1 MMPPFAEV
9 RHYVEGAW
17 RLARGDAGGMTH
29 FDCTVDG
36 FWRSFWAA
44 FYVLPAYAL
53 LVADQHARA
62 DRATGFVA
70 IVIGEGLVYVL
81 GWLVMPVL
89 AIFLTRFF
97 GLQRHYVPLIVALNW
112 ASLVQIG
119 ILLVPLALG
128 VLLAPSLAALLM
140 LLASGA
146 VLVYKTFVARVAL
159 DTTIGTAASFMAA
172 ELVIMLMVTGWLY
185 GVFFD

>member
-17 RLARGDAGGMTH
+17 RLARGDAGGMAH

-53 LVADQHARA
+53 LVADQHARS
-62 DRATGFVA
+62 DRAAGFMA
-70 IVIGEGLVYVL
+70 IAFGEGLVYVI

-97 GLQRHYVPLIVALNW
+97 GLQQRYVPLIVALNW

-128 VLLAPSLAALLM
+128 VLIAPSFAALLM
-140 LLASGA
+140 LIASGV
-146 VLVYKTFVARVAL
+146 VLVYKAFVARVAL
-159 DTTIGTAASFMAA
+159 DTTFGTAASFIAA
-172 ELVIMLMVTGWLY
+172 ELVIMLLVTTMLY
-185 GVFFD
+185 GAIFD